1 MGNGL
6 YSKESI
12 ICINYLINNNYK
24 KYYYLALGFKDDTKM
39 LQTRLPFF
47 PESIELINNYI
58 GFQKENGTVYYF
70 NATMP
75 VFQHPESDYASF
87 RLFTS
92 QLVVNGNVKQ
102 VEIVRAF
109 NVSAIS
115 VKRWVKKY
123 REEGAG
129 SFFYR
134 SNNANLEY

>member
-1 MGNGL
+1 M
-6 YSKESI
+6 
-12 ICINYLINNNYK
+12 
-24 KYYYLALGFKDDTKM
+24 YYCYFALRFKDDTKM

-47 PESIELINNYI
+47 PENIELINNYI
-58 GFQKENGTVYYF
+58 GFQKINDTVYYF
-70 NATMP
+70 NGAMP
-75 VFQHPESDYASF
+75 VFQHPEKDYASF

-102 VEIVRAF
+102 VEIVNAF

-123 REEGAG
+123 REQGAE

-134 SNNANLEY
+134 NNNASQGY

>member
-1 MGNGL
+1 LKN
-6 YSKESI
+6 
-12 ICINYLINNNYK
+12 
-24 KYYYLALGFKDDTKM
+24 YYYFALGFKDDTKM

-47 PESIELINNYI
+47 SEDIELINNYI
-58 GFQKENGTVYYF
+58 GFQKKNGIVYYF
-70 NATMP
+70 NGAMP
-75 VFQHPESDYASF
+75 VFQHPEKDYASF

-123 REEGAG
+123 REQGAE

-134 SNNANLEY
+134 NNNANQGS

>member
-1 MGNGL
+1 
-6 YSKESI
+6 
-12 ICINYLINNNYK
+12 
-24 KYYYLALGFKDDTKM
+24 M

-58 GFQKENGTVYYF
+58 GFQKKNGTVYYF
-70 NATMP
+70 NGAMP
-75 VFQHPESDYASF
+75 IFQHPEKDYASF

-92 QLVVNGNVKQ
+92 QLVVNGNAKQ
-102 VEIVRAF
+102 VEIGGTF

-123 REEGAG
+123 REKGE